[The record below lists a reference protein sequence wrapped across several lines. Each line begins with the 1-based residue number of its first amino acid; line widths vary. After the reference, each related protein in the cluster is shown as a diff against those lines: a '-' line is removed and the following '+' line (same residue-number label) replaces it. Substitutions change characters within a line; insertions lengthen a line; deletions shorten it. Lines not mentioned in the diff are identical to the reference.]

1 MCIKKNAIDKYFNC
15 KFLYLFRHTDFRP
28 DYNKLKELPAIFEQA
43 RFVAMSGTLTKDQVK
58 TLPEKLGLKSPKL
71 ISINPDRPN
80 IFLEKKKKVKSN
92 DVMFVYEDVFKQEC
106 LDLKSNPENYPA
118 TIMYIPMFYM
128 SCAIMI
134 SRSLFGEQQITESCY
149 SAVYANQ
156 DDDVMKATLA
166 DLNRDSPKIRLVL
179 STSVSGMGF
188 DPPSVTRVVHVCPP
202 RSLSQYL
209 EDVDKHPQL
218 YYTTVN
224 EILQVIYL
232 ECLMI

>member
-1 MCIKKNAIDKYFNC
+1 
-15 KFLYLFRHTDFRP
+15 
-28 DYNKLKELPAIFEQA
+28 
-43 RFVAMSGTLTKDQVK
+43 
-58 TLPEKLGLKSPKL
+58 
-71 ISINPDRPN
+71 
-80 IFLEKKKKVKSN
+80 
-92 DVMFVYEDVFKQEC
+92 
-106 LDLKSNPENYPA
+106 
-118 TIMYIPMFYM
+118 M
-128 SCAIMI
+128 SCAIMFLI
-134 SRSLFGEQQITESCY
+134 SLFGEQQITESCY